1 MAAEFSEETVGQFEA
16 LFANP
21 TIPAILAYPWQH
33 FEGFVEY
40 VFACAG
46 YAVRNV
52 SGNKWPNGPGV
63 DLELYVDKVG
73 GKLAAMVEVRR
84 YTPPDKIDSDQA
96 HAFANKLNIAKV
108 PGYLVTTSDFVE
120 GAKVAEAKSSRMTL
134 VNGAH
139 LRRYIAYIRGSR
151 IKESGP
157 RRPTTPA
164 PTPPDFLFEADG
176 IARREV

>member
-40 VFACAG
+40 VFTCAG
-46 YAVRNV
+46 YAVKNV

-63 DLELYVDKVG
+63 DLELYADKVD

-84 YTPPDKIDSDQA
+84 STPPDNKVDSEQA
-96 HAFANKLNIAKV
+96 HAFANKLNVARPRV
-108 PGYLVTTSDFVE
+108 PGYIVTTSDFVA
-120 GAKVAEAKSSRMTL
+120 GAK
-134 VNGAH
+134 
-139 LRRYIAYIRGSR
+139 
-151 IKESGP
+151 
-157 RRPTTPA
+157 
-164 PTPPDFLFEADG
+164 
-176 IARREV
+176 